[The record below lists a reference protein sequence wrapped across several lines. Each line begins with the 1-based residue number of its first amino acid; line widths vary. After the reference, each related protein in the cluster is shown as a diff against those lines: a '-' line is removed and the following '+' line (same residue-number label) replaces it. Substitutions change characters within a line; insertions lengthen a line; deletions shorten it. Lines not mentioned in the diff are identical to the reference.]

1 MAAHLKRSIVR
12 THRHSRQ
19 QHKRLDD
26 WQKLA
31 DERTAE
37 EFERYAARLK
47 RNPQATSAKVP

>member
-19 QHKRLDD
+19 QSKRLDD

-37 EFERYAARLK
+37 EFQRYTARLK